1 VIGLLLRLY
10 PPAWRERY
18 GAELSDLVEEIGLS
32 PRVALDVGRG
42 AVSEWA
48 VAARAALNGGT
59 TMVIGP
65 AYRHP
70 RSWAL
75 IGLALLAP
83 TLLFTL
89 LSILTYQLGLTG
101 LAGLMDPVNS
111 WLNGQRLLDLVLVA
125 LPVFALLVAAAPL
138 IRVELRSAGDGREA
152 VLGLRLK
159 AFNVLVGLLALL
171 IGGLLLGHIVFESVL
186 QVGA

>member
-1 VIGLLLRLY
+1 
-10 PPAWRERY
+10 
-18 GAELSDLVEEIGLS
+18 
-32 PRVALDVGRG
+32 
-42 AVSEWA
+42 
-48 VAARAALNGGT
+48 
-59 TMVIGP
+59 
-65 AYRHP
+65 
-70 RSWAL
+70 
-75 IGLALLAP
+75 
-83 TLLFTL
+83 
-89 LSILTYQLGLTG
+89 
-101 LAGLMDPVNS
+101 MDPVNS

>member
-1 VIGLLLRLY
+1 MIRLLLRLY
-10 PPAWRERY
+10 PRAWRERY
-18 GAELSDLVEEIGLS
+18 GAELSGLVEDTGLT
-32 PRVALDVGRG
+32 PGAAVDMARG
-42 AVSEWA
+42 AINEWA
-48 VAARAALNGGT
+48 VVARDALTGGN

-70 RSWAL
+70 KSWAL
-75 IGLALLAP
+75 IALAFLAP

-89 LSILTYQLGLTG
+89 LSMLTYQFGLSG
-101 LAGLMDPVNS
+101 LAGLMDPVNT

-125 LPVFALLVAAAPL
+125 LPVVALLVAAAPL
-138 IRVELRSAGDGREA
+138 IRVEMRNATDGREA

-159 AFNVLVGLLALL
+159 GFNVVVGLLALV

-186 QVGA
+186 QLGA